1 MIIGI
6 TSNQFDDCE
15 KLVYVDYTDDFHRTF
30 DFWLAVDY
38 NGLNDDKLK
47 HLYRI
52 IESNIH

>member
-15 KLVYVDYTDDFHRTF
+15 KFVYVDYTDDFHRTF